1 MKCREARQLLDTGLQ
16 PGSREPTRARLG
28 FHLARCASCRAYQQD
43 PQAQLLSELL
53 AEPVAEAPAR
63 PRLPQ
68 WKWQQQ
74 PAWRTSLLAL
84 AALLVMAFGYM
95 LGSVGVALFTIQRN
109 VQAMRV
115 PSAQIVAAPTS
126 NSEVTIVAPTPI
138 DPALLG
144 LPAPSSVP
152 TATPSPPPTLPP
164 ADRAIQVPEN
174 IGSGR
179 TLTPSNPPAGD
190 MAVTAL
196 PGAAGRPL
204 EIAPR
209 TPVPTLRPTI
219 EVDPALLDPPA
230 ADRALTVLLLGIDQR
245 PDETYPSR
253 TDAIALAHIDPQNQ
267 RVALLSLPRDLIVE
281 VPGFGYSRINAASV
295 YGELNPQTG
304 GGVAL
309 TRRTVSNLLNVPID
323 YVVHINFNGFIGA
336 IDALGGVTID
346 VEKEIYDPA
355 YPTMNYG
362 YTVAHFLPGPQTMD
376 GATALMYARVRHPD
390 SDFER
395 MRRQQQVMVAALARL
410 REQNSLFQI
419 QSVAAITSAMR
430 DYVQTD
436 MPQDQMISLA
446 WAFRDFSPEEVERY
460 TLEAGMVSQNVVPG
474 DPYAQIAVPGAIN
487 RLSNLLINGPVPR

>member
-1 MKCREARQLLDTGLQ
+1 MKCREARQLLDSGVR
-16 PGSREPTRARLG
+16 PGSRDPIRARLG
-28 FHLARCASCRAYQQD
+28 FHLAKCPACRAYQQD
-43 PQAQLLSELL
+43 PHAQLLSELL
-53 AEPVAEAPAR
+53 AAPVAQTPAR
-63 PRLPQ
+63 RRLPQ
-68 WKWQQQ
+68 WKWQQH
-74 PAWRTSLLAL
+74 PAWRTGLLAL
-84 AALLVMAFGYM
+84 AALLVMTFGYV

-115 PSAQIVAAPTS
+115 PTAEIGALPAAM
-126 NSEVTIVAPTPI
+126 NSQVTVVAPTPI
-138 DPALLG
+138 DPELLG

-152 TATPSPPPTLPP
+152 EPTPTLTATLPP
-164 ADRAIQVPEN
+164 ADRAIQVPDD

-179 TLTPSNPPAGD
+179 SLTPSNPPATG
-190 MAVTAL
+190 MAATM
-196 PGAAGRPL
+196 PGAAERPL
-204 EIAPR
+204 QIAPR
-209 TPVPTLRPTI
+209 TPVPTLRPT
-219 EVDPALLDPPA
+219 VDIDPSLLDPPA
-230 ADRALTVLLLGIDQR
+230 PDRAQTVLLLGIDQR

-323 YVVHINFNGFIGA
+323 YVVHVDFNGFIGA
-336 IDALGGVTID
+336 IDALGGVTVD

-410 REQNSLFQI
+410 REQNSLLQI
-419 QSVAAITSAMR
+419 HSVAAITGAMR

-446 WAFRDFSPEEVERY
+446 WAFRDFSPADVERY
-460 TLEAGMVSQNVVPG
+460 TLDAGMVSMNVVPG
-474 DPYAQIAVPGAIN
+474 DPYAQIAAPGAIA
-487 RLSNLLINGPVPR
+487 RLSHLLINGSAPR

>member
-1 MKCREARQLLDTGLQ
+1 MKCREARPLLDSGVR
-16 PGSREPTRARLG
+16 PGSREPIRARLG
-28 FHLARCASCRAYQQD
+28 FHLAQCPSCRAYQQD
-43 PQAQLLSELL
+43 PQAQLLRELL
-53 AEPVAEAPAR
+53 AEPVADVPAR
-63 PRLPQ
+63 RRRPPWQ
-68 WKWQQQ
+68 WQQQ
-74 PAWRTSLLAL
+74 PAWRTGLLAL
-84 AALLVMAFGYM
+84 AALLVMAFGYL
-95 LGSVGVALFTIQRN
+95 LGSIGVALFTIQRN

-115 PSAQIVAAPTS
+115 PTAQISAVSVDRAQITA
-126 NSEVTIVAPTPI
+126 IAPTPI
-138 DPALLG
+138 DPALLN
-144 LPAPSSVP
+144 LPASSSVS
-152 TATPSPPPTLPP
+152 TATITPMSQP
-164 ADRAIQVPEN
+164 ADRAIQVPEH

-179 TLTPSNPPAGD
+179 AHTPSSPPAGG
-190 MAVTAL
+190 MAATTL
-196 PGAAGRPL
+196 PGAAERPL

-209 TPVPTLRPTI
+209 TPVPTLRPTVDI
-219 EVDPALLDPPA
+219 DPALLDPPA

-245 PDETYPSR
+245 PDEPYPSR

-323 YVVHINFNGFIGA
+323 YVVHINFSGFIGA
-336 IDALGGVTID
+336 IDALGGVTIN

-362 YTVAHFLPGPQTMD
+362 YTVAHFLPGPQAMD

-395 MRRQQQVMVAALARL
+395 MRRQQQVMIAALARL

-419 QSVAAITSAMR
+419 HSVAAITSAMR

-446 WAFRDFSPEEVERY
+446 WAFRDFSPADVERY
-460 TLEAGMVSQNVVPG
+460 TLDAGMVSMNVVPG
-474 DPYAQIAVPGAIN
+474 DPFAQIAAPGAI
-487 RLSNLLINGPVPR
+487 RSLSRLLIHGPVPR